1 MQFLSSRSWEAAR
14 CSVEGPHHDISLM
27 SHLVC
32 GFDPSAR
39 GKAVNLHSVKQLE
52 LSLPSALSFAR
63 TEANKKQQLTRQ
75 PISCVDLSTT
85 NTATSTAAVVNWV
98 AGQEGGSGFY
108 ALLCHAYVPH
118 FHMCFCLQVSISHLT
133 TNESLCSTG
142 WPITSN

>member
-1 MQFLSSRSWEAAR
+1 MLPIVCAVSFQPQLGSCPH

-98 AGQEGGSGFY
+98 
-108 ALLCHAYVPH
+108 VPARKEAAAFMPFFAMLMRH
-118 FHMCFCLQVSISHLT
+118 TSIFVFACKFQS
-133 TNESLCSTG
+133 
-142 WPITSN
+142 PI